1 MVSKCINIE
10 LKILG
15 DDHIEIAADYNNIGE
30 AYHQKHDEESALK
43 YLMLALKIKEK
54 QIGCMNSNIAITY
67 NNLGSVY
74 WKLKQYDN
82 AINTPKNLLISIRE
96 YMEKR
101 TKILLWKWQI

>member
-1 MVSKCINIE
+1 METTTKGISWYQKCINIE

-54 QIGCMNSNIAITY
+54 TDWLYEFKYCHY
-67 NNLGSVY
+67 L
-74 WKLKQYDN
+74 
-82 AINTPKNLLISIRE
+82 
-96 YMEKR
+96 
-101 TKILLWKWQI
+101 